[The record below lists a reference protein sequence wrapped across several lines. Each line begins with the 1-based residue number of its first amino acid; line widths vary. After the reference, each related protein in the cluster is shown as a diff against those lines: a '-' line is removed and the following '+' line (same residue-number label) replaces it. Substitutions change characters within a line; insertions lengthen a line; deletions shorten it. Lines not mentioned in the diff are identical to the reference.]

1 MSLRGAG
8 AGRAQAWEVWGWQL
22 SDTPQAALI
31 ESDETFRTG
40 QRFGLRPVLRFT
52 APTWR
57 SAGRDGGCYDMTT
70 KTGQKESK
78 RSTFSGWNWKE
89 TEILARS

>member
-31 ESDETFRTG
+31 ESDETSRPG
-40 QRFGLRPVLRFT
+40 QRFGMHVLRFT
-52 APTWR
+52 TP
-57 SAGRDGGCYDMTT
+57 S
-70 KTGQKESK
+70 
-78 RSTFSGWNWKE
+78 
-89 TEILARS
+89 